1 MRHKLKETRHICTI
15 EQTRISQAEN
25 RALPRHVKILRALQK
40 LRLASDQ
47 HPSTEK
53 HLKSSYQI
61 IKENERLQQCFPAF
75 IIHPFSL
82 LRLYSDVVVFIVM
95 NLHLMLLPFAF
106 SFLAFETRPTRHL
119 VEYIDLSLCVIL
131 IVEFALTFCTG
142 FVVLETNEIVL
153 NPRKIFL
160 NRLRPFRLM
169 YDLLLFFPYI
179 LLLEVFDE
187 LIVEA
192 GAEAS
197 LVFVSF
203 LYLCNIAR
211 FRDSNRYFSVIP
223 RSLDISQ
230 SKMRIVEV
238 IMNTLYVL
246 HWTTCLGYIIP
257 VLLKV
262 DSSARTSD
270 AEELLAAMHLPQ
282 PNVSAALERVANP
295 FVRVR
300 LTDLDTSTAYRYL
313 RSMMITLRVGLAS
326 SEKKDI
332 EEHYVYHWIMWLV
345 MFLGWLW
352 FNYVP
357 VVLCRFF
364 DSPEMATD
372 QYDKFMANLKAFVYN
387 KRLSATLERKLRNNF
402 ATRFR
407 TRYFDEEM
415 IMGLFPSNLRSSIRM
430 ETCRH
435 LVASV
440 DLFKN
445 LPYFILTDIVNCL
458 QLEVYLQDDVII
470 AAGSYGDSMYFLAAG
485 TVAVY
490 AMNGKELGHLTD
502 GAYFGEISL
511 IRRNQQRTANVVAL
525 EACEIYRLSHED
537 FQNVVK
543 PHAYLLNRIRKQ
555 AEQRLAMMKR
565 KKDKIPLEIADARW
579 GDLFWDGD
587 GWGQEIIVFPSKD
600 SPRGTDGFDSFRDP
614 R

>member
-1 MRHKLKETRHICTI
+1 MRQRLKDNRHVCTI
-15 EQTRISQAEN
+15 EETRISQAED
-25 RALPRHVKILRALQK
+25 RALPRHMKFLRALQK
-40 LRLASDQ
+40 LRLASEK
-47 HPSTEK
+47 HPSAEK

-61 IKENERLQQCFPAF
+61 VKENERLLRSYPPY
-75 IIHPFSL
+75 IVHPFSL
-82 LRLYSDVVVFIVM
+82 LRLYSDVIVFIAM

-106 SFLAFETRPTRHL
+106 SFLAFESHPTRHM
-119 VEYIDLSLCVIL
+119 VEYTDLSLCLIL
-131 IVEFALTFCTG
+131 VAEFASTFCTG
-142 FVVLETNEIVL
+142 FVVFETNEIVL
-153 NPRKIFL
+153 EPKKIFF
-160 NRLRPFRLM
+160 NRLRPFRLT
-169 YDLLLFFPYI
+169 YDLFLFLPYI
-179 LLLEVFDE
+179 LLLEVFEE
-187 LIVEA
+187 LIYEA
-192 GAEAS
+192 GPETC
-197 LVFVSF
+197 LGFVTF
-203 LYLCNIAR
+203 LYLGHIAR

-223 RSLDISQ
+223 RSLKIAE
-230 SKMRIVEV
+230 SKTRIVQV

-257 VLLKV
+257 ILLQANP
-262 DSSARTSD
+262 SFRP
-270 AEELLAAMHLPQ
+270 EEKQLPFVRQPQMHLP
-282 PNVSAALERVANP
+282 NVSMALENVANP
-295 FVRVR
+295 FARFHLR
-300 LTDLDTSTAYRYL
+300 DFETNASTTYRYL
-313 RSMMITLRVGLAS
+313 QSMMVTLRVVMAS

-332 EEHYVYHWIMWLV
+332 EEHFVYHWIMMLV

-372 QYDKFMANLKAFVYN
+372 QYDKFMANLNAFAYN
-387 KRLSATLERKLRNNF
+387 KHLSVSLRTKLRNNF

-407 TRYFDEEM
+407 TRYFDEET
-415 IMGLFPSNLRSSIRM
+415 IMGLFPQNLRSSIRM

-458 QLEVYLQDDVII
+458 RLEIYLQDDVII
-470 AAGSYGDSMYFLAAG
+470 AAGSYGDSMYFLAMG

-511 IRRNQQRTANVVAL
+511 IKRNQQRTANVIAL

-537 FQNVVK
+537 FQNVIK

-555 AEQRLAMMKR
+555 AEQRLAMMKK
-565 KKDKIPLEIADARW
+565 KKDKMYGKKLCEAF
-579 GDLFWDGD
+579 L
-587 GWGQEIIVFPSKD
+587 Q
-600 SPRGTDGFDSFRDP
+600 
-614 R
+614 

>member
-1 MRHKLKETRHICTI
+1 MKENRHICTI
-15 EQTRISQAEN
+15 EETRISQAED
-25 RALPRHVKILRALQK
+25 RALPRHMKFLRALAK
-40 LRLASDQ
+40 LRLASEQ

-61 IKENERLQQCFPAF
+61 IKENERLLRSYPAF
-75 IIHPFSL
+75 IVHPFSL
-82 LRLYSDVVVFIVM
+82 LRMSSDVIVFIVM
-95 NLHLMLLPFAF
+95 NLHLMVLPFAF
-106 SFLAFETRPTRHL
+106 SFLAFNSHPTRHL
-119 VEYIDLSLCVIL
+119 VEYIDLSLCLIL
-131 IVEFALTFCTG
+131 VAEFGLTFCTG
-142 FVVLETNEIVL
+142 FVVFETNEIVL
-153 NPRKIFL
+153 EPGKIFF
-160 NRLRPFRLM
+160 NRLRPFRLI
-169 YDLLLFFPYI
+169 YDLLLFLPYI

-187 LIVEA
+187 LIYEA
-192 GAEAS
+192 GAES
-197 LVFVSF
+197 CLVFVSF
-203 LYLCNIAR
+203 LYLCHIAR
-211 FRDSNRYFSVIP
+211 FRDSNRYFRVIA
-223 RSLDISQ
+223 RSLQ
-230 SKMRIVEV
+230 MPESKTRIVQV
-238 IMNTLYVL
+238 IMNTLDL
-246 HWTTCLGYIIP
+246 ESNASTT
-257 VLLKV
+257 
-262 DSSARTSD
+262 
-270 AEELLAAMHLPQ
+270 
-282 PNVSAALERVANP
+282 
-295 FVRVR
+295 
-300 LTDLDTSTAYRYL
+300 YRYF
-313 RSMMITLRVGLAS
+313 RSMMVTLRVSMAS

-332 EEHYVYHWIMWLV
+332 EQHFVYHWIMLLV

-372 QYDKFMANLKAFVYN
+372 QYDKFMANLKAFAYN
-387 KRLSATLERKLRNNF
+387 KHLSEPLQKKLRNNF

-415 IMGLFPSNLRSSIRM
+415 IMGLFPKNLRSSIRM

-458 QLEVYLQDDVII
+458 QLEIYLQDDVII
-470 AAGSYGDSMYFLAAG
+470 AAGSYGDSMYFLAVG

-511 IRRNQQRTANVVAL
+511 IKRNQQRTANVIAL

-555 AEQRLAMMKR
+555 AEQRLSMMKK
-565 KKDKIPLEIADARW
+565 KKDKMYGKKFFEAFL
-579 GDLFWDGD
+579 
-587 GWGQEIIVFPSKD
+587 Q
-600 SPRGTDGFDSFRDP
+600 
-614 R
+614 

>member
-1 MRHKLKETRHICTI
+1 MRQRVKETRHICTI
-15 EQTRISQAEN
+15 EETRISQAED
-25 RALPRHVKILRALQK
+25 RALPRRMKFLRALQK
-40 LRLASDQ
+40 LRLASER

-61 IKENERLQQCFPAF
+61 IKENERLLRSYPSF
-75 IIHPFSL
+75 IVHPFSL
-82 LRLYSDVVVFIVM
+82 LRMSSDVIVFIVM
-95 NLHLMLLPFAF
+95 NLHLTLLPFAF
-106 SFLAFETRPTRHL
+106 SFLAFDSHPTRHL
-119 VEYIDLSLCVIL
+119 VEYIDLFLCLIL
-131 IVEFALTFCTG
+131 VVEFGITFCTG
-142 FVVLETNEIVL
+142 FVVFETNEIVL
-153 NPRKIFL
+153 EPGKIFF

-169 YDLLLFFPYI
+169 YDLLLFLPYI

-187 LIVEA
+187 LIYEA
-192 GAEAS
+192 GAES
-197 LVFVSF
+197 CLVFVLF
-203 LYLCNIAR
+203 LYLCHIAR
-211 FRDSNRYFSVIP
+211 FRDSNRYFRVIA
-223 RSLDISQ
+223 RSLQ
-230 SKMRIVEV
+230 MPESKTRIVQV
-238 IMNTLYVL
+238 IMNTLFVL

-257 VLLKV
+257 ILLQAKP
-262 DSSARTSD
+262 STRTFD
-270 AEELLAAMHLPQ
+270 EEELLSVMRMQLQH
-282 PNVSAALERVANP
+282 PNVSAVLQHVANP
-295 FVRVR
+295 FVRLRVS
-300 LTDLDTSTAYRYL
+300 DVESNASTTYRYF
-313 RSMMITLRVGLAS
+313 RSMMVTLRVGMAA

-332 EEHYVYHWIMWLV
+332 EQHFVYHWIMMLV

-372 QYDKFMANLKAFVYN
+372 QYDKFMANLKAFAHN
-387 KRLSATLERKLRNNF
+387 KHLSGPLQKKLRNNF

-415 IMGLFPSNLRSSIRM
+415 IMGLFPKNLRSSIRM

-458 QLEVYLQDDVII
+458 QLEIYLQDDVII
-470 AAGSYGDSMYFLAAG
+470 AAGSYGDSMYFLAMG

-490 AMNGKELGHLTD
+490 ALNGKELGHLTD

-511 IRRNQQRTANVVAL
+511 IKRNQQRTANVIAL

-537 FQNVVK
+537 FQNVIK

-555 AEQRLAMMKR
+555 AEQRLSVMKK
-565 KKDKIPLEIADARW
+565 KKDKMYGKKFIEAFL
-579 GDLFWDGD
+579 
-587 GWGQEIIVFPSKD
+587 Q
-600 SPRGTDGFDSFRDP
+600 
-614 R
+614 

>member
-1 MRHKLKETRHICTI
+1 MRHRLKENRHICSI
-15 EQTRISQAEN
+15 EETRISQAED
-25 RALPRHVKILRALQK
+25 RALPRRMKFLRALQK
-40 LRLASDQ
+40 LRLASEK

-61 IKENERLQQCFPAF
+61 VKENERLLRSYPPY
-75 IIHPFSL
+75 IVHPFSL
-82 LRLYSDVVVFIVM
+82 LRMYSDVIVFIAM

-106 SFLAFETRPTRHL
+106 SFLAFESHPTRHL
-119 VEYIDLSLCVIL
+119 VEYTDLFLCLIL
-131 IVEFALTFCTG
+131 AAEFALTFCTG
-142 FVVLETNEIVL
+142 FVVFETNEIVL
-153 NPRKIFL
+153 EPRKIFL
-160 NRLRPFRLM
+160 NRLRPFRLT
-169 YDLLLFFPYI
+169 YDLFLFLPYI

-187 LIVEA
+187 LILEA
-192 GAEAS
+192 GVETC
-197 LVFVSF
+197 LGFVTF
-203 LYLCNIAR
+203 LYLANIAR

-223 RSLDISQ
+223 RSLQIPE
-230 SKMRIVEV
+230 SKTRIVQV

-257 VLLKV
+257 VLLQAYLSV
-262 DSSARTSD
+262 DSTD
-270 AEELLAAMHLPQ
+270 EEEIEQLDMMQTHMQ
-282 PNVSAALERVANP
+282 YRNVSAAFHPVVNP
-295 FVRVR
+295 FVRLR
-300 LTDLDTSTAYRYL
+300 AGDFQNNASTTYRYF
-313 RSMMITLRVGLAS
+313 RSMMVTLRVGMAA

-332 EEHYVYHWIMWLV
+332 EEHFVYRWIMMLV

-352 FNYVP
+352 FHYIP
-357 VVLCRFF
+357 VVLWRFF

-372 QYDKFMANLKAFVYN
+372 QYDKFMANLNAFAYN
-387 KRLSATLERKLRNNF
+387 KHLSASLRNKLRNNF

-415 IMGLFPSNLRSSIRM
+415 IMGLFPQNLRSSIRM

-435 LVASV
+435 LVSSV

-458 QLEVYLQDDVII
+458 RLEIYLQDDVII
-470 AAGSYGDSMYFLAAG
+470 AAGSFGHSMYFLAMG

-490 AMNGKELGHLTD
+490 AMSGKELGHLTD

-511 IRRNQQRTANVVAL
+511 IKRNQRRTANVIAL

-555 AEQRLAMMKR
+555 AEQRLAMMKK
-565 KKDKIPLEIADARW
+565 KKDKMYGKKLIE
-579 GDLFWDGD
+579 
-587 GWGQEIIVFPSKD
+587 
-600 SPRGTDGFDSFRDP
+600 GFLQ
-614 R
+614 

>member
-1 MRHKLKETRHICTI
+1 
-15 EQTRISQAEN
+15 
-25 RALPRHVKILRALQK
+25 
-40 LRLASDQ
+40 
-47 HPSTEK
+47 
-53 HLKSSYQI
+53 I

-131 IVEFALTFCTG
+131 VVEFALTFCTG

-160 NRLRPFRLM
+160 NRLRPFRLI

-270 AEELLAAMHLPQ
+270 EEELLAAMHLPQ

-295 FVRVR
+295 FVR
-300 LTDLDTSTAYRYL
+300 
-313 RSMMITLRVGLAS
+313 
-326 SEKKDI
+326 DI

-458 QLEVYLQDDVII
+458 QLEVYLRDDVII

-565 KKDKIPLEIADARW
+565 KKDKMYGKKFFEAFL
-579 GDLFWDGD
+579 
-587 GWGQEIIVFPSKD
+587 Q
-600 SPRGTDGFDSFRDP
+600 
-614 R
+614 

>member
-1 MRHKLKETRHICTI
+1 MRQRLKETRHICTI
-15 EQTRISQAEN
+15 EETRISQAED
-25 RALPRHVKILRALQK
+25 RALPRHKKFVRALQK
-40 LRLASDQ
+40 LRLASEH

-61 IKENERLQQCFPAF
+61 IKENERLLRSYPSF
-75 IIHPFSL
+75 IVHPFSL
-82 LRLYSDVVVFIVM
+82 LRMSSDVIAFIVM

-106 SFLAFETRPTRHL
+106 SFLAFDSRPTRHL
-119 VEYIDLSLCVIL
+119 VEYIDLSLCLIL
-131 IVEFALTFCTG
+131 VAEFGLTFCTG
-142 FVVLETNEIVL
+142 FVVYETNEIVL
-153 NPRKIFL
+153 EPRKIFF

-169 YDLLLFFPYI
+169 YDLLLFLPYI

-187 LIVEA
+187 LIFEA
-192 GAEAS
+192 GAESCLA
-197 LVFVSF
+197 FMSF
-203 LYLCNIAR
+203 LYLSHIAR
-211 FRDSNRYFSVIP
+211 FRDSNRYFRVIA
-223 RSLDISQ
+223 RSLQ
-230 SKMRIVEV
+230 MPESKTRIVQV

-257 VLLKV
+257 ILLQAKP
-262 DSSARTSD
+262 SSRSMD
-270 AEELLAAMHLPQ
+270 EEELLSMMRMQLQH
-282 PNVSAALERVANP
+282 PNVSAVLQNVSSP
-295 FVRVR
+295 FVR
-300 LTDLDTSTAYRYL
+300 LLLSDLESNASTTYRYL
-313 RSMMITLRVGLAS
+313 RSMMVTLRVGMAS

-332 EEHYVYHWIMWLV
+332 EQHFVYHWIMMLV

-372 QYDKFMANLKAFVYN
+372 QYDKFMANLKAFAYN
-387 KRLSATLERKLRNNF
+387 KHLSGPLQKKLRNNF

-415 IMGLFPSNLRSSIRM
+415 IMGLFPKNLRSSIRM

-458 QLEVYLQDDVII
+458 QLEIYLQDDVII
-470 AAGSYGDSMYFLAAG
+470 AAGSYGDSMYFLAVG

-490 AMNGKELGHLTD
+490 AMSGKELGHLTD

-511 IRRNQQRTANVVAL
+511 IKRNQQRTANVIAL

-555 AEQRLAMMKR
+555 AEQRLSMMKK
-565 KKDKIPLEIADARW
+565 KKDKMYGKKFIEAFL
-579 GDLFWDGD
+579 
-587 GWGQEIIVFPSKD
+587 Q
-600 SPRGTDGFDSFRDP
+600 
-614 R
+614 

>member
-1 MRHKLKETRHICTI
+1 MRQRLKESRHICTI
-15 EQTRISQAEN
+15 EETRISQAED
-25 RALPRHVKILRALQK
+25 RALPRHMKLLRTLQR
-40 LRLASDQ
+40 LRLASGK

-61 IKENERLQQCFPAF
+61 VKENERLLRSYPSY
-75 IIHPFSL
+75 IVHPFSL
-82 LRLYSDVVVFIVM
+82 LRLYSDVIVFIVM

-106 SFLAFETRPTRHL
+106 SFLAFESHPTRHT
-119 VEYIDLSLCVIL
+119 VEYIDLFLCLVL
-131 IVEFALTFCTG
+131 VAEFALTFCTG
-142 FVVLETNEIVL
+142 FVVFETNEIVL
-153 NPRKIFL
+153 EPRKIFF

-169 YDLLLFFPYI
+169 YDFFLFLPYI
-179 LLLEVFDE
+179 LLLEVFDK
-187 LIVEA
+187 LIYEA
-192 GAEAS
+192 GAETC
-197 LVFVSF
+197 LGFVTF
-203 LYLCNIAR
+203 LYLGHIAR
-211 FRDSNRYFSVIP
+211 FRDSNRYFNVIP
-223 RSLDISQ
+223 RSLNLPE
-230 SKMRIVEV
+230 SKTRIVQV

-257 VLLKV
+257 ILLKANPSTRSFDEERLLSV
-262 DSSARTSD
+262 MRTQ
-270 AEELLAAMHLPQ
+270 MQH
-282 PNVSAALERVANP
+282 PNISEALQNVTNP
-295 FVRVR
+295 FVRLR
-300 LTDLDTSTAYRYL
+300 LSDFETNASTTYRYF
-313 RSMMITLRVGLAS
+313 RSMMVTLRVGMAS
-326 SEKKDI
+326 SEKQDI
-332 EEHYVYHWIMWLV
+332 EQHFVYRWVMMLV

-372 QYDKFMANLKAFVYN
+372 QYDKFMANLNAFAYN
-387 KRLSATLERKLRNNF
+387 KHLSDSLQNKLRNNF

-415 IMGLFPSNLRSSIRM
+415 IMGLFPQNLRSSIRM

-458 QLEVYLQDDVII
+458 RLEIYLQDDMII
-470 AAGSYGDSMYFLAAG
+470 TAGSYGDSMYFLAMG

-511 IRRNQQRTANVVAL
+511 IKRNQQRTANVIAL
-525 EACEIYRLSHED
+525 EPCEIYRLSYED
-537 FQNVVK
+537 FQSVIK

-555 AEQRLAMMKR
+555 AEQRLSMLKK
-565 KKDKIPLEIADARW
+565 KKDKMYGKKLIE
-579 GDLFWDGD
+579 
-587 GWGQEIIVFPSKD
+587 
-600 SPRGTDGFDSFRDP
+600 GFLQ
-614 R
+614 

>member
-1 MRHKLKETRHICTI
+1 MRHKLKENRHICTI
-15 EQTRISQAEN
+15 EQTRISQAED
-25 RALPRHVKILRALQK
+25 RALPRTVKLIRALQG

-61 IKENERLQQCFPAF
+61 VKENERLVQCYPAY

-82 LRLYSDVVVFIVM
+82 LRMYIDVLVFIVM
-95 NLHLMLLPFAF
+95 NIHLALLPFAF
-106 SFLAFETRPTRHL
+106 SFLAFEAHPTRHT
-119 VEYIDLSLCVIL
+119 VVFIDTFLCVIL
-131 IVEFALTFCTG
+131 FAEFALTFCTG

-153 NPRKIFL
+153 NPRKIFF
-160 NRLRPFRLM
+160 NRLRPFRLI

-187 LIVEA
+187 LILE
-192 GAEAS
+192 AEAES
-197 LVFVSF
+197 CLFFVSF
-203 LYLCNIAR
+203 LYLCNIVR

-223 RSLDISQ
+223 RSLEISE
-230 SKMRIVEV
+230 SKMRLVEV

-257 VLLKV
+257 LLLKS
-262 DSSARTSD
+262 DPSSSSSD
-270 AEELLAAMHLPQ
+270 EEQHLEPLRHQ
-282 PNVSAALERVANP
+282 LPHPNVSVALERVGNQ
-295 FVRVR
+295 FSR
-300 LTDLDTSTAYRYL
+300 LRLYDVERNTSTTYRYL
-313 RSMMITLRVGLAS
+313 RSMAITLRVGLAA

-332 EEHYVYHWIMWLV
+332 EDHYVYKWIMWLV

-372 QYDKFMANLKAFVYN
+372 QYDKFMANLKAFAYN
-387 KRLSATLERKLRNNF
+387 KRLSAPLETKLRNNF

-415 IMGLFPSNLRSSIRM
+415 IMGLFPKNLRSSIRM

-435 LVASV
+435 LVGSV

-458 QLEVYLQDDVII
+458 QLEIYLQDDVII

-511 IRRNQQRTANVVAL
+511 IRRNQQRTANVIAL

-537 FQNVVK
+537 FQNVIK

-565 KKDKIPLEIADARW
+565 KKDNMYGKKFFEAFL
-579 GDLFWDGD
+579 
-587 GWGQEIIVFPSKD
+587 Q
-600 SPRGTDGFDSFRDP
+600 
-614 R
+614 